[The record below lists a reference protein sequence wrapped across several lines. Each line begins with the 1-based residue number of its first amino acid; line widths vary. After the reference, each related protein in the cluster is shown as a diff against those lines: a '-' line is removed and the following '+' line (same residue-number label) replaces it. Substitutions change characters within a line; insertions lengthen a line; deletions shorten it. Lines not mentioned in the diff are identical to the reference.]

1 VINII
6 PPEVQL
12 LQVSPA
18 FWGFRQHDRRSA
30 PARRH
35 SFDRAIMPISFAL
48 AWAILAVV
56 AFTLW
61 QARHYART
69 QAVRYG
75 QSLVQALQ
83 NDISRNVEL
92 RDLALQDLSDA
103 LTNEAP

>member
-1 VINII
+1 M
-6 PPEVQL
+6 Q
-12 LQVSPA
+12 
-18 FWGFRQHDRRSA
+18 
-30 PARRH
+30 
-35 SFDRAIMPISFAL
+35 ISFAL
-48 AWAILAVV
+48 ACAILAVV

-61 QARHYART
+61 QARRDAWT